1 MRWRSGK
8 ESEEAFFETCNFTCI
23 LLAEQNNFADSTR
36 EASTSS
42 SELIGVATIDQSA
55 QRRKES
61 SRTCEKVEY
70 ARNNENPHYDL
81 IAMLDDWG

>member
-1 MRWRSGK
+1 VERRARRLSSKFAISRSFCSQSK
-8 ESEEAFFETCNFTCI
+8 TISPIPLER
-23 LLAEQNNFADSTR
+23 LAHLV
-36 EASTSS
+36 ASS
-42 SELIGVATIDQSA
+42 QSA